1 MNIGDATYNLNISPN
16 NIGTGTEMK
25 GIAPQVSSGGNVTA
39 NAQISMAKEGQLFSG
54 KILDITNDKV
64 SIMLDNSKTLV
75 AHMGEALNMNIGD
88 SLTFMIKEN
97 NGTNVLIKPFG
108 DGTQS
113 MKDNA
118 IFKALDFNNISPTAK
133 NYQIAE
139 TLMNNNMSLDKSSM
153 QKVMQQSYKYPD
165 ASIDTLVSMNK
176 LGLPINSETLSQYDS
191 YMTNTHQLMQNV
203 NNLSDSIIQFN
214 KDAVNNILNNMGQ
227 TGEAA
232 MSSIL
237 DNNAT
242 LLGSLSDT
250 IDMTNINVSD
260 LISANNEL
268 VKENGLVN
276 MTQAEVANISGDMVE
291 GLSGEQVSR
300 NIKDTAAKLGMKED
314 TLNSLVKELG
324 KAGIEPQIVDAVVN
338 KSETPTQLLNNINS
352 LLSNGEAL
360 KLNSKD
366 IKELLLS
373 DSYNKTLSEAIKN
386 KFSLNPKEMES
397 PSELDDLYKSMYE
410 KTDKLMQAFSGGANG
425 GAGENMSQAAKSMQ
439 ERIDFMQNLNSMF
452 AYAQIPVK
460 MENNQ
465 MNSDLFV
472 YMNKKAMKEAKEDV
486 SALLHLDME
495 HLGATDVHVSLHGTN
510 VHTRFY
516 VEDEVSAKIID
527 EHMTMLEKSI
537 NESGFQLTNEVI
549 TREPTLATPEKNMVV
564 SEMLGNDMEKSVKR
578 YSFDVRM

>member
-1 MNIGDATYNLNISPN
+1 MNISDTSYNLNISSN
-16 NIGTGTEMK
+16 NIGTGADMK
-25 GIAPQVSSGGNVTA
+25 GMAPQVSAGGNVTA
-39 NAQISMAKEGQLFSG
+39 NAQISMAKEGQIFTG
-54 KILDITNDKV
+54 QILDITNDRV
-64 SIMLDNSKTLV
+64 SIMLDNNKTLL

-88 SLTFMIKEN
+88 TLTFMIKEN
-97 NGTNVLIKPFG
+97 NGANVLIKPFG

-118 IFKALDFNNISPTAK
+118 IFKSLDFNNISPTAK

-139 TLMNNNMSLDKSSM
+139 SLMNNNMPLDKASM

-165 ASIDTLVSMNK
+165 ASIDNLVSMNK
-176 LGLPINSETLSQYDS
+176 LGLPVNSETLAQYDS
-191 YMTNTHQLMQNV
+191 YMTNTHQLMENV

-214 KDAVNNILNNMGQ
+214 KDSVNNILNNMGQ

-232 MSSIL
+232 INSIL
-237 DNNAT
+237 ENNST
-242 LLGSLSDT
+242 LLSTLSDSG
-250 IDMTNINVSD
+250 DMANINISE
-260 LISANNEL
+260 LIIASGEL
-268 VKENGLVN
+268 TEGTIQGNISQGEVL
-276 MTQAEVANISGDMVE
+276 TEVANGTGISE
-291 GLSGEQVSR
+291 EISSS
-300 NIKDTAAKLGMKED
+300 AARLGINEE
-314 TLNSLVKELG
+314 TLNNLAKELG
-324 KAGIEPQIVDAVVN
+324 KAGIAPEIINSVIN
-338 KSETPTQLLNNINS
+338 KSETPMQLLNNINS

-360 KLNSKD
+360 KPDSKE
-366 IKELLLS
+366 IKDLMLS
-373 DSYNKTLSEAIKN
+373 EDYNKTLSEAIKD
-386 KFSLNPKEMES
+386 KFSLNPKEMKY

-410 KTDKLMQAFSGGANG
+410 KTDKLMQAFSSGANG
-425 GAGENMSQAAKSMQ
+425 GGDAMNQAAKSMQ
-439 ERIDFMQNLNSMF
+439 ERIDFMQNLNNMF

-472 YMNKKAMKEAKEDV
+472 YMNKRTMKDSKEEV

-516 VEDEVSAKIID
+516 VEDEISAKIID

-549 TREPTLATPEKNMVV
+549 TREPTLATSDKNMVV